1 MRNLIIHLQKSG
13 TCKIQLTIV
22 TNFISS
28 KDIDEEPVMQLKSNN
43 TEFKTFD
50 DVNDVVDKFFKSL
63 LLKYQSHLGTSMRRI
78 DFISDSTQLFHYKC
92 HRTNFWPGGS
102 YIDLSDWIKKNK
114 GTIHPKNK
122 DDKCFQY
129 AATVALNYRE
139 IKWNPERVSNI
150 KPFINH
156 L

>member
-28 KDIDEEPVMQLKSNN
+28 KDIDEEPDN
-43 TEFKTFD
+43 
-50 DVNDVVDKFFKSL
+50 VNDVVDKFFKSL

>member
-78 DFISDSTQLFHYKC
+78 DFISDSTQLLHYKC

-102 YIDLSDWIKKNK
+102 YIGLSDCIKKEQRNNTSK
-114 GTIHPKNK
+114 K
-122 DDKCFQY
+122 
-129 AATVALNYRE
+129 
-139 IKWNPERVSNI
+139 
-150 KPFINH
+150 
-156 L
+156 